1 MLMELLE
8 KCFHENPWSDVTNLD
23 ELIKLTGLDD
33 ITIKVNTKNKLN
45 NRVLITKTKI
55 LNIFYHF

>member
-8 KCFHENPWSDVTNLD
+8 KYFLENPWSDITNIE

-33 ITIKVNTKNKLN
+33 ITIKV
-45 NRVLITKTKI
+45 RI
-55 LNIFYHF
+55 LLEMLE